1 VVDIIV
7 FVVLETASTQPK
19 KRDVTGNIRSRSQ
32 KQEMAKKGKNKR
44 LLYKLQGLDR
54 SSDRDVLEN
63 RGGKFELSVVRS
75 RFFSERE
82 RELRSARVSIRRI
95 LCMSSLSLLFA
106 SHVRSKNPHLSLS
119 RESRCRCSAGLQTHR
134 EPLPLLWA
142 SHHARRYAGRSLLCG
157 IGVAH
162 TAALRTHGSLH

>member
-95 LCMSSLSLLFA
+95 LCMSSLYLFS
-106 SHVRSKNPHLSLS
+106 SHRMFVPRTRIFRSRANLVVGAARAYKLIV
-119 RESRCRCSAGLQTHR
+119 
-134 EPLPLLWA
+134 
-142 SHHARRYAGRSLLCG
+142 SHSHSCG
-157 IGVAH
+157 PVIMLGG
-162 TAALRTHGSLH
+162 TPGGPCCAALAWPIPPP

>member
-82 RELRSARVSIRRI
+82 RELRSARVI